1 MKKNARVFLD
11 LMVGNKAAGR
21 LLIELFE
28 DLTPFTAENFRGLCT
43 GDYGK
48 GSQGHS
54 LSYQDS
60 LIFKLIPNKYI
71 IGGDIISNTGK
82 EGDSIYGRSFVDE
95 NFDRR
100 HSGIGLVSTYSKGPN
115 TNSSGFIITLGEC
128 NELDDKCVVFG
139 QVIEG
144 INVLKSIEKT
154 LTDEMHKPKV
164 PIKVFNCG
172 QVDDGRDHIK
182 FEEFRDQIN
191 IYRAYEERKAQKK
204 EEHLREYYEMIKV
217 KKSTEESLNIKEN
230 GIEDENDDEIEEEEP
245 EETVSGAQGVLAE
258 RLAKIKASLKSALKN
273 NEKAAAEER
282 DRNLDPQWEK
292 KQKKKE
298 WIEKDK
304 KYSEDLEMLGLSK
317 EKAYLMDNIAHVGNV
332 EKKKKKKEKRS
343 SYGWDIF
350 NTDALMRGYKRRL
363 NKLEIDK
370 EQAEIQNKD
379 KAMIVDEPPK
389 AKVDKM
395 AEELEQEVEKRKKF
409 SRRRPFYED
418 MDVSFI
424 NERNRVYNSKL
435 QRNFKEYASEIKN
448 NLERGTAS

>member
-1 MKKNARVFLD
+1 
-11 LMVGNKAAGR
+11 MVGNKAAGR

-28 DLTPFTAENFRGLCT
+28 DLTPFTAENFRGLCA

-82 EGDSIYGRSFVDE
+82 DGDSIYGKTFVDE

-128 NELDDKCVVFG
+128 SELDDKCVVFG

-154 LTDEMHKPKV
+154 PTDEMHKPKF

-204 EEHLREYYEMIKV
+204 EEHLKEYYEMIQT
-217 KKSTEESLNIKEN
+217 KKPIESLNIKETC
-230 GIEDENDDEIEEEEP
+230 IEEENNEEIEEEEN
-245 EETVSGAQGVLAE
+245 EEIVTGTQGVLAE
-258 RLAKIKASLKSALKN
+258 RLAKIKASLKLAIKN
-273 NEKAAAEER
+273 NEKAAADER
-282 DRNLDPQWEK
+282 ERNLDPQWEK

-304 KYSEDLEMLGLSK
+304 KYSEDLEKLGLSK

-332 EKKKKKKEKRS
+332 ENKKKKKEKRS

-350 NTDALMRGYKRRL
+350 NTDALMRGYKRRV
-363 NKLEIDK
+363 NKVEIDK
-370 EQAEIQNKD
+370 EQVEIQNKD
-379 KAMIVDEPPK
+379 KGIVVYEPPQE
-389 AKVDKM
+389 KVDKM

-418 MDVSFI
+418 MDASFI

-448 NLERGTAS
+448 NLERGTAL